1 MDNGK
6 MRNGK
11 WKEKNGKRN
20 KKKKWKQRDENRKIE
35 KKMETRILN
44 MDSSTPYN
52 TLHTTLTR
60 TAGALSTDLNDSW
73 RVLG

>member
-20 KKKKWKQRDENRKIE
+20 KKKNGNKGMKIE
-35 KKMETRILN
+35 KKKRF
-44 MDSSTPYN
+44 
-52 TLHTTLTR
+52 
-60 TAGALSTDLNDSW
+60 
-73 RVLG
+73 

>member
-20 KKKKWKQRDENRKIE
+20 KKKNGNKGMKIE
-35 KKMETRILN
+35 KKIFFE
-44 MDSSTPYN
+44 YGQQH
-52 TLHTTLTR
+52 TL
-60 TAGALSTDLNDSW
+60 
-73 RVLG
+73 

>member
-20 KKKKWKQRDENRKIE
+20 KKKNGNKGMKIE
-35 KKMETRILN
+35 KKKDFEYGRI
-44 MDSSTPYN
+44 SSTPYN

-73 RVLG
+73 WVLG

>member
-20 KKKKWKQRDENRKIE
+20 KKKNGNKGMKIE
-35 KKMETRILN
+35 KKKILS
-44 MDSSTPYN
+44 MDVSAAHPI
-52 TLHTTLTR
+52 TLCTQPLPGLLGLCPLT
-60 TAGALSTDLNDSW
+60 
-73 RVLG
+73 